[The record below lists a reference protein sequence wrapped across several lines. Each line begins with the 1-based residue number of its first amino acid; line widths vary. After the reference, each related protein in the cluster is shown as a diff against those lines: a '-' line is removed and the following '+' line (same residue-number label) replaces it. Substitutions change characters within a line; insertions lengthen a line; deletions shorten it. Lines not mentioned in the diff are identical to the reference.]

1 MRSSHLLKLF
11 AVDGQLLGDIISTA
25 TGRDVDVSRLRT
37 TATREIRLD
46 GCTFVYRHSTLV
58 SFDGLVLGN
67 ARVYWSGEDDYW
79 QVMARDRMKEILRR
93 LGYQVMHPAYDPCSR
108 TLHRLLMAF
117 VPKGGLMIA
126 ESLFLGNIQLVL
138 DTGEGNVAR
147 GFRDD

>member
-37 TATREIRLD
+37 TPTREIRLD

-79 QVMARDRMKEILRR
+79 QVMARDRMKEILRK

-108 TLHRLLMAF
+108 TLHRLLMAY

-126 ESLFLGNIQLVL
+126 ESLFLGNVQLVL
-138 DTGEGNVAR
+138 DTGCA
-147 GFRDD
+147 F

>member
-25 TGRDVDVSRLRT
+25 TGRDVDVSRLLT
-37 TATREIRLD
+37 TPTREIRLD
-46 GCTFVYRHSTLV
+46 GCIFVYRHSTLV

-79 QVMARDRMKEILRR
+79 QAMARDRMKEILRR
-93 LGYQVMHPAYDPCSR
+93 VGYQVMHPAYDPCSR
-108 TLHRLLMAF
+108 TLHRLLIAF

-138 DTGEGNVAR
+138 DTGCA
-147 GFRDD
+147 F

>member
-79 QVMARDRMKEILRR
+79 QVMARDRMKEILRK

-108 TLHRLLMAF
+108 TLHRLLMAY

-126 ESLFLGNIQLVL
+126 ESLFLGNVQLVL
-138 DTGEGNVAR
+138 DTDCA
-147 GFRDD
+147 F